1 MQRIVTWRCPQEPD
15 VILGAPTTHAIHC
28 TMGVV
33 VCAMIFSINSVET
46 GEVFDPDRHAILLQE
61 SHGYPPLYS

>member
-1 MQRIVTWRCPQEPD
+1 
-15 VILGAPTTHAIHC
+15 
-28 TMGVV
+28 MGVV